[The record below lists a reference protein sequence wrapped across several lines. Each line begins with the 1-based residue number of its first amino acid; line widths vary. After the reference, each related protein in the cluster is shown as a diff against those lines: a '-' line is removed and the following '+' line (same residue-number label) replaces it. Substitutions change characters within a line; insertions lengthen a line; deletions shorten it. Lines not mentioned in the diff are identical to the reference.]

1 MPILARMAITS
12 CMALCRT
19 QRISSCQNR
28 PVRLRDLAV
37 PCITLKELFSKVTGM
52 LPKCSR
58 VSTHVSPHN
67 LVLIRILRLLK
78 LSDSEQGETLCL
90 LIPKLGIKPVG
101 AMKMLSRMF
110 TFKILLSIALA
121 ALAVLAV
128 FAFSQGTPRS
138 APPERA
144 FTLKFK
150 EAGLKDDTGNAFKSA
165 VRALQG

>member
-121 ALAVLAV
+121 ALAVVAV
-128 FAFSQGTPRS
+128 RAFSQGTPRP
-138 APPERA
+138 ATPGKALDR
-144 FTLKFK
+144 KIK
-150 EAGLKDDTGNAFKSA
+150 EGELKDETGDAFQNARKSC
-165 VRALQG
+165 Q